1 MLHDTMYIWLGY
13 LSGSVL
19 YARVFSRLFQKKNML
34 KQSKDH
40 NPGTAN
46 AFMYGGFWCGL
57 LTLLFDLGKG
67 FFPVYL
73 FVLYRAPSHPAPFL
87 AALVIAAPVIGH
99 IFPLFYHFR
108 GGKGIAVT
116 FGCLLG
122 LYPVLHPLFILALCF
137 IFFSSILK
145 ISPHFYRTIFS
156 YAFSL
161 VIMIREIDTD
171 AIVLGFLLISA
182 AVLIKMLT
190 SKEER
195 DKLEVKLLG
204 RTNPFLRDR
213 RRT

>member
-1 MLHDTMYIWLGY
+1 MFQTVLFVCVGY

-19 YARVFSRLFQKKNML
+19 YALIFAGILKKGDIL
-34 KQSKDH
+34 AQSSDH

>member
-1 MLHDTMYIWLGY
+1 MLHDSMYIWLGY

-19 YARVFSRLFQKKNML
+19 YARIFSRLFQKENML
-34 KQSKDH
+34 EQSKDH

-73 FVLYRAPSHPAPFL
+73 FILYRAASHPAPFL
-87 AALVIAAPVIGH
+87 SALVIAAPVIGH
-99 IFPLFYHFR
+99 IFPLFYRFR

-122 LYPVLHPLFILALCF
+122 LYPVLHPLFILAFCF

-145 ISPHFYRTIFS
+145 VSPHFYRTIFS
-156 YAFSL
+156 YACSL

-171 AIVLGFLLISA
+171 AVVLGFFLISA

>member
-1 MLHDTMYIWLGY
+1 MFHDTMFIWLGY

-19 YARVFSRLFQKKNML
+19 YARIFARLFRKEDML
-34 KQSKDH
+34 EESRDH

-46 AFMYGGFWCGL
+46 AFMYGGFWCGF
-57 LTLLFDLGKG
+57 LTLICDLGKG
-67 FFPVYL
+67 FLPVYL
-73 FVLYRAPSHPAPFL
+73 FILHSTAPAPAPFL
-87 AALVIAAPVIGH
+87 SALVIAAPVIGH
-99 IFPLFYHFR
+99 IFPLFYRFR

-122 LYPVLHPLFILALCF
+122 LYPVLHPFFILAFCF
-137 IFFSSILK
+137 IFFSVVLK
-145 ISPHFYRTIFS
+145 ITPHFYRTIFS

-161 VIMIREIDTD
+161 VIMYRELDSD
-171 AIVLGFLLISA
+171 AVVLGFLLITA
-182 AVLIKMLT
+182 AVLLKMFT

-195 DKLEVKLLG
+195 NKLEVKLLG